1 MSSTPQPGP
10 FTGPIFEVIAGAQ
23 PKTTFHAHASV
34 LVKSEK
40 LKALIEGNWKDSAS
54 RIIELEDW
62 DEDTVARLIEWLY
75 TGKYSYPTPA
85 SSRKTIAFSTFAQ
98 SSVEKPKTADITCP
112 LMLLT
117 HIQFKKAG
125 CDPKP
130 DRPLS
135 PGWVSAIED
144 RKKHGL
150 EAVFLAD
157 AKVYALADYILLPEL
172 QALAFECL
180 AATFTSTGALTPNT
194 PVIADLVILVD
205 YVYANTVKPREYE
218 EPLRELVTT
227 YIALNFDLF
236 RDEGGAVKRLMD
248 QGGTIVVDVWEK
260 VVRNMGAWRQENEEL
275 KRKASKLEAEKS
287 KKSKAAWD
295 GYDWS

>member
-1 MSSTPQPGP
+1 M
-10 FTGPIFEVIAGAQ
+10 
-23 PKTTFHAHASV
+23 
-34 LVKSEK
+34 KSEK
-40 LKALIEGNWKDSAS
+40 LKALVEGNWKDSAS

-75 TGKYSYPTPA
+75 TGKYSYPAPA
-85 SSRKTIAFSTFAQ
+85 SASSATADVSSRKTITFGTFAQ
-98 SSVEKPKTADITCP
+98 SSVEKPKTEEITCL

-117 HIQFKKAG
+117 RIQFKKAG

-150 EAVFLAD
+150 EAIFLAD

-180 AATFTSTGALTPNT
+180 AATFTSAGALTPNT
-194 PVIADLVILVD
+194 PVIADLVVLVE
-205 YVYANTVKPREYE
+205 YIYANTVKPREYE

-236 RDEGGAVKRLMD
+236 RDEEGAVKRLVD
-248 QGGTIVVDVWEK
+248 QGGAIAVDV
-260 VVRNMGAWRQENEEL
+260 
-275 KRKASKLEAEKS
+275 
-287 KKSKAAWD
+287 
-295 GYDWS
+295 

>member
-1 MSSTPQPGP
+1 M
-10 FTGPIFEVIAGAQ
+10 
-23 PKTTFHAHASV
+23 
-34 LVKSEK
+34 KSEK
-40 LKALIEGNWKDSAS
+40 LKALVEGNWKDSAS

-75 TGKYSYPTPA
+75 TGKYSYPAPA
-85 SSRKTIAFSTFAQ
+85 SALSATGDVSSRKAIAFGTFAQ
-98 SSVEKPKTADITCP
+98 SSVEKPKTEDITCL

-117 HIQFKKAG
+117 RIQFKKVG

-150 EAVFLAD
+150 EAIFLAD
-157 AKVYALADYILLPEL
+157 AKVYALADYMLLPEL

-194 PVIADLVILVD
+194 PVIADLVILVE

-236 RDEGGAVKRLMD
+236 RDEEGAVKRLMD
-248 QGGTIVVDVWEK
+248 QGGAIAVDV
-260 VVRNMGAWRQENEEL
+260 
-275 KRKASKLEAEKS
+275 
-287 KKSKAAWD
+287 
-295 GYDWS
+295 